1 MANPSDINRSC
12 STVPFILSTRKWDET
27 TRVTHAFPLTRLSI
41 RGRASLFRFL
51 INCRSDA
58 EGYKRIDLFVLRDD
72 NLIRFMKGLVVTC
85 KHIDRLDL
93 RENLH
98 GRYRSFYYVVLEII
112 LSCLLQFKLV
122 QKKMRINPIYNYY
135 KTKAKE
141 NVPVY
146 LRLYSKYTVSF
157 CFISFYLHR
166 ILLFLDKL
174 ITTNA
179 PKTSINAFYI
189 TNNRISFFKI
199 VNREKIL
206 YLRTM
211 ATPYCYLYHRDIDA
225 RISYDRFSR

>member
-93 RENLH
+93 REFT
-98 GRYRSFYYVVLEII
+98 REISII
-112 LSCLLQFKLV
+112 L
-122 QKKMRINPIYNYY
+122 
-135 KTKAKE
+135 
-141 NVPVY
+141 
-146 LRLYSKYTVSF
+146 LRCIGNTTQNWNFELY
-157 CFISFYLHR
+157 
-166 ILLFLDKL
+166 
-174 ITTNA
+174 A
-179 PKTSINAFYI
+179 SI
-189 TNNRISFFKI
+189 
-199 VNREKIL
+199 
-206 YLRTM
+206 
-211 ATPYCYLYHRDIDA
+211 
-225 RISYDRFSR
+225 